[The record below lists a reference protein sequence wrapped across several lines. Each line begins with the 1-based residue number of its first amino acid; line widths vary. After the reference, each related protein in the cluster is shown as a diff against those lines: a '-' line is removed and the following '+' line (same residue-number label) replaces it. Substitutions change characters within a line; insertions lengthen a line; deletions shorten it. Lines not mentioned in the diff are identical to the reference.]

1 MNKGVSVVKT
11 LKGIMQTIKQNM
23 EHHFKDVR
31 LTAPQGMLIGILS
44 KNGKMK
50 VSDLSEELGL
60 SNSTVSGIIDRL
72 EKQGLVERIR
82 SEEDRRVVYVN
93 LTPQSKA
100 GAEERFRCIERK
112 LEEMMNHAST
122 EELDK
127 ILEGLAVLEDVL
139 KRQNNKDGKSI

>member
-1 MNKGVSVVKT
+1 MNKGISVVKT
-11 LKGIMQTIKQNM
+11 LKGIMQTIKQSM
-23 EHHFKDVR
+23 EHHFRDMNI
-31 LTAPQGMLIGILS
+31 TAPQGMLIGILS

-50 VSDLSEELGL
+50 VSNLSEELGL

-127 ILEGLAVLEDVL
+127 ILEGLAVLEEVL